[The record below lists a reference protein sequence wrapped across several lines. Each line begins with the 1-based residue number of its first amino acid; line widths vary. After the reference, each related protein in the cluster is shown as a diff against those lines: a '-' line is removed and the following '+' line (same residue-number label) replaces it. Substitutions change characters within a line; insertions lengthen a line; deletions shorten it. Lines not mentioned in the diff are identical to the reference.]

1 MRGMFTKHSRLA
13 ILVVA
18 LGALAAFLGDGA
30 WIDNFNW

>member
-1 MRGMFTKHSRLA
+1 MFTKYPRLA

-18 LGALAAFLGDGA
+18 LGTLAALLGDGA